1 MNNNNNKQTVNTD
14 FKLQHPQ
21 DLVSRLF
28 ILEYIRE
35 LGVDVIRQ
43 KLDDVQ
49 HVKWIY
55 TFEDQDGSKQYDL
68 NWEYLVFVISLPELS
83 KIMEKYLDEIEV
95 IESKRKERHTK
106 LLETK
111 LEQEMQADISLYDL
125 AQSDMRNQKNKLD

>member
-1 MNNNNNKQTVNTD
+1 MSNNKQTVNTD

-49 HVKWIY
+49 HVKWVY

-68 NWEYLVFVISLPELS
+68 NWEYLVFAISLPELS

>member
-1 MNNNNNKQTVNTD
+1 MKNNKPTQNID

-95 IESKRKERHTK
+95 IESRRKERHTK

>member
-1 MNNNNNKQTVNTD
+1 MKNNKQTVNTD

-55 TFEDQDGSKQYDL
+55 TFEDADESKQYDL

-83 KIMEKYLDEIEV
+83 KIMEKYLNEIEA
-95 IESKRKERHTK
+95 IENRRKERHTK

-111 LEQEMQADISLYDL
+111 LEHEMQADISLYDL

>member
-49 HVKWIY
+49 HVKWVY

-95 IESKRKERHTK
+95 IESRRKERHTK

>member
-106 LLETK
+106 LLENK

>member
-125 AQSDMRNQKNKLD
+125 AQSDMRNQKK

>member
-1 MNNNNNKQTVNTD
+1 MKNNKQTVNID

-35 LGVDVIRQ
+35 LGVDVIRE
-43 KLDDVQ
+43 KLDNLQ
-49 HVKWIY
+49 HVKWVY
-55 TFEDQDGSKQYDL
+55 TFEDEDGSKQYDL
-68 NWEYLVFVISLPELS
+68 NWEYLLFVIGLPELS

-106 LLETK
+106 LLEIK
-111 LEQEMQADISLYDL
+111 LQEEMKADLNLYDL
-125 AQSDMRNQKNKLD
+125 AQADIKNQKNKLT

>member
-1 MNNNNNKQTVNTD
+1 MKNNKQTVNTD

>member
-1 MNNNNNKQTVNTD
+1 MSNNKQTVNTD

-49 HVKWIY
+49 HVKWVY

>member
-1 MNNNNNKQTVNTD
+1 MKKNNKPTQNID

-35 LGVDVIRQ
+35 LGVDVIRE

-49 HVKWIY
+49 HMKWIY
-55 TFEDQDGSKQYDL
+55 SFEDDGGNKQYDF
-68 NWEYLVFVISLPELS
+68 NWEYIVFVISLPELS

-95 IESKRKERHTK
+95 IEQRRHKAHTA
-106 LLETK
+106 LLEKK
-111 LEQEMQADISLYDL
+111 LEQERTVDISLYDL
-125 AQSDMRNQKNKLD
+125 AKADIKNQSTKLN

>member
-49 HVKWIY
+49 HVKWVY

>member
-1 MNNNNNKQTVNTD
+1 MNNSSNKQTVNTD

-49 HVKWIY
+49 HVKWVYI
-55 TFEDQDGSKQYDL
+55 FEDQDGSKQYDL

-111 LEQEMQADISLYDL
+111 LEHEMQADISLYDL

>member
-1 MNNNNNKQTVNTD
+1 MNSNNNKQTVNTD

-49 HVKWIY
+49 HVKWVY
-55 TFEDQDGSKQYDL
+55 TFEDEDGSKQYDL

-95 IESKRKERHTK
+95 IESRRKERHTK

>member
-14 FKLQHPQ
+14 FKLQHPK

-43 KLDDVQ
+43 KLDDIQ
-49 HVKWIY
+49 HVKWVY